1 MLRSLAIVGALSLA
15 LLPPVYLGVAY
26 PVNAQE
32 ASECVTIAKVQADAA
47 AANAE
52 LVGGATFRGKNL
64 DEMLVFQTAEVI
76 LAFYFKDGCYVTM
89 QPVDQVVPEKD
100 A

>member
-1 MLRSLAIVGALSLA
+1 MKTTLLAGALSLA

-26 PVNAQE
+26 PVSAQE

-52 LVGGATFRGKNL
+52 LVGGATFRGKGV
-64 DEMLVFQTAEVI
+64 DEMLVFQTAEMI

-89 QPVDQVVPEKD
+89 QPIDQVVPEKD

>member
-1 MLRSLAIVGALSLA
+1 MKTTLIAGLLAAA
-15 LLPPVYLGVAY
+15 LLPPVYLGIAY

-32 ASECVTIAKVQADAA
+32 APECVTVEKVQADAA

-52 LVGGATFRGKNL
+52 LVGGGTFRGKNV

-89 QPVDQVVPEKD
+89 QPIDQVVPEKD